1 MTMYKHKAQ
10 IKQCTNIVPNI
21 CNIQCT
27 NIMSNICNTSP
38 LKEKFWKP
46 RDYKILQEIFMMYT
60 NTDNNILQNI
70 FI

>member
-1 MTMYKHKAQ
+1 M
-10 IKQCTNIVPNI
+10 

-27 NIMSNICNTSP
+27 NIVSNICNTSP

-60 NTDNNILQNI
+60 NTGNNILQNI
-70 FI
+70 FV